1 VSFCIN
7 PWCPSRENGERERVC
22 AACGTALFINNR
34 FHLIRPI
41 VDLTRDHP
49 IEVFEALDTKGS
61 YLCEPNT
68 VKILKVLKSSDQ
80 LLVKMFQREAETL
93 QLLNHPALPFV
104 DIEDVFSLRPN
115 GLPFD
120 LQCLAMSKIEGVTL
134 EQWIRDH
141 GPLNQNLA
149 IQFLREICEVL
160 HYVHCEG
167 FFHRD
172 IKPQNIM
179 VRPDNSIALI
189 DFGGV
194 RQATDTY
201 TMKLSLYRDMT
212 RLHTMSFSPPE
223 QIDGRAVPQSD
234 FYALG
239 RTFIFALTAKEFYEM
254 SYDKAGKLLW
264 RQHAKQIDRPLLD
277 FIDRLVERSVAQRPQ
292 STQAILDYLN
302 KTLPRRLKFYQVV
315 RSKIFKFGCVA
326 FSIFLAILGY
336 NIYQI
341 QLAEGQA
348 KRVQE
353 QVVQSQKALDLGSQ
367 LYSQRSDA
375 AARREFE
382 KSIRLHPNYDA
393 YLRLG
398 GLCHQINDSKCETE
412 NYDSAIKLDPNNWQ
426 AYFSYAGYYE
436 DSNLPDKYEKA
447 KKYYEGA
454 LTRNKTEPSLIS
466 NNLARLFIRER
477 HVDKALRLVEEGL
490 SKTQQPYYK
499 AVLFKNQGWI
509 YLIKKEYNDAERS
522 LLSSIA
528 LEKNLTSSH
537 CLLAQVQDA
546 LHKPSESQWTKC
558 LRIRSEDSSSP
569 EVEEWTKAYLKSL
582 HR

>member
-22 AACGTALFINNR
+22 AACGTPLLINNR
-34 FHLIRPI
+34 FTLLRPI

-49 IEVFEALDTKGS
+49 IEVFEAFDTKGS
-61 YLCEPNT
+61 YLCKPNT

-80 LLVKMFQREAETL
+80 FLLKLFQREAETL
-93 QLLNHPALPFV
+93 QLLNHAALPFV
-104 DIEDVFSLRPN
+104 DIEDAFSLRPN

-134 EQWIRDH
+134 ERWILDH
-141 GPLNQNLA
+141 GRLNQNLA
-149 IQFLREICEVL
+149 IQLLREICEVL

-167 FFHRD
+167 YFHRD

-179 VRPDNSIALI
+179 VRPDKSIALI

-201 TMKLSLYRDMT
+201 MSKMSLYRDMT

-234 FYALG
+234 FYSLG
-239 RTFIFALTAKEFYEM
+239 RTCIFALTAKEFYEM
-254 SYDKAGKLLW
+254 SYDRAGKLLW

-277 FIDRLVERSVAQRPQ
+277 FIDHLVERSVTHRPQ

-302 KTLPRRLKFYQVV
+302 KTLPRRLKRFQVV

-326 FSIFLAILGY
+326 FSVFLGILGY
-336 NIYQI
+336 NFYQI

-353 QVVQSQKALDLGSQ
+353 QVAQSQKALELGSQ
-367 LYSQRSDA
+367 LFSQKSNDA
-375 AARREFE
+375 ARKEFE

-398 GLCHQINDSKCETE
+398 DLCHQINDSKCETE
-412 NYDSAIKLDPNNWQ
+412 SYDSAIKLEPKNWE

-436 DSNLPDKYEKA
+436 DSDLPNKYKKA
-447 KKYYEGA
+447 QWYYEIA
-454 LTRNKTEPSLIS
+454 LSHNINNPSLIL
-466 NNLARLFIRER
+466 NNLARIFILQGEY
-477 HVDKALRLVEEGL
+477 DKALKLANDAL
-490 SKTQQPYYK
+490 SKTQEPYYK
-499 AVLFKNQGWI
+499 AVLYKNLGWV
-509 YLIKKEYNDAERS
+509 YWIKKEYNNAERS
-522 LLSSIA
+522 LLTSIA
-528 LEKNLTSSH
+528 LEQNLTSSH
-537 CLLAQVQDA
+537 CLLAQVQDV
-546 LHKPSESQWTKC
+546 HHESSEAQWSKC
-558 LRIRSEDSSSP
+558 LRMRSEDSSSP
-569 EVEEWTKAYLKSL
+569 EVEKWTKAYLKSL